1 MISFVIPAL
10 ESDQRY
16 LWNCLDSL
24 IHEISTNG
32 TGKDEV
38 IVVVKLGRSTE
49 KKFREKILKKYGK
62 SIKLKFS
69 TGNRSVAKNY
79 GLQLAKNNII
89 TFLDADTIISK
100 GFIRAT
106 LKRFNEGYAY
116 VNYSARPLDEEVAD
130 KRRLFYYA
138 RYLNL
143 NQWFYT
149 LLGNK
154 FYRPYG
160 FCMSVRKD
168 FCEAIK
174 DGGDMFL
181 ERLAGHGEDS
191 EFGRRYGRYCRRR
204 GVRGK
209 YERNIIV
216 KTSFR
221 EWYVHGAS
229 GGLKR
234 VIRNVWEVP
243 YRKKPVAN
251 NWRE

>member
-1 MISFVIPAL
+1 MMSFIIPTL
-10 ESDQRY
+10 ESDEKY
-16 LWNCLDSL
+16 LQKCLDSV
-24 IHEISTNG
+24 IGEIEANG
-32 TGKDEV
+32 TGNEEV
-38 IVVVKLGRSTE
+38 IVVVKLEQSS
-49 KKFREKILKKYGK
+49 KKDFLARVKKRY
-62 SIKLKFS
+62 SDVVRWEFS
-69 TGNRSVAKNY
+69 NGNRSVAKNY

-100 GFIRAT
+100 GFILRT
-106 LKRFNEGYAY
+106 LKRFNEGYVY
-116 VNYSARPLDEEVAD
+116 VNYSARPLDGEVAD
-130 KRRLFYYA
+130 KHRFYYYA

-174 DGGDMFL
+174 DDGEVFL
-181 ERLAGHGEDS
+181 KRLAGHGEDA
-191 EFGRRYGRYCRRR
+191 EFGRRYGRYCT
-204 GVRGK
+204 GLGLSGK
-209 YERNIIV
+209 YERNTIV

-221 EWYVHGAS
+221 EWYVHGAL

-234 VIRNVWEVP
+234 VIRNTWEAP
-243 YRKKPVAN
+243 YRKKPVVD
-251 NWRE
+251 NWR